1 VNLQGQNWYAKTSF
15 QSHFGS
21 YGITNEM
28 ARAIVL
34 TSCEETVKYPQ

>member
-1 VNLQGQNWYAKTSF
+1 MYSGENVVIL
-15 QSHFGS
+15 
-21 YGITNEM
+21 GIIHHMITGNEL